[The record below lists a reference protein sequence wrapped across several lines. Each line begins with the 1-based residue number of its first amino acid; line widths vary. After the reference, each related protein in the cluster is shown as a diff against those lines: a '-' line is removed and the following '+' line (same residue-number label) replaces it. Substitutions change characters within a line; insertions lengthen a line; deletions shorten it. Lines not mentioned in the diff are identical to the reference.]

1 MNLQALLTK
10 LNQIEEGTLEGYPP
24 MQSMPSKPEPPAPT
38 MSVNLNAQGLDNIE
52 DVLMLMQKLKGDE
65 PKALSTPPLKMLPDF
80 DADNDDK
87 VGGEM
92 DFELPPMHDKDHMIV
107 KTLDKDGDLDHDMDD
122 HKEEAWE
129 NEPDEEDM
137 DVDYIL
143 NKVSGGMNRKQG
155 TYPKVATG
163 DNPMQ
168 NITSENRVEL
178 VKQDLYNS
186 LKEFKGAK

>member
-10 LNQIEEGTLEGYPP
+10 LNQIEEGCGDP
-24 MQSMPSKPEPPAPT
+24 MPSMPPERETPPPS

-52 DVLMLMQKLKGDE
+52 DMLRLMQKLKGEE
-65 PKALSTPPLKMLPDF
+65 PKPLSTPPIRMLPDF

-92 DFELPPMHDKDHMIV
+92 DFDLPPMHDKDHMIV
-107 KTLDKDGDLDHDMDD
+107 KTLDKDGDMDHDMDD

-137 DVDYIL
+137 DVDYVL
-143 NKVSGGMNRKQG
+143 NKIAGGMNRKQG
-155 TYPKVATG
+155 TYPKVASG

-168 NITSENRVEL
+168 KITSENRVEL
-178 VKQDLYNS
+178 VKQELYNS
-186 LKEFKGAK
+186 LKEFRGAK